1 MNDEA
6 FNDLLD
12 RAFHGHAVEVLA
24 AVDLDVGL
32 VNRVGQGG
40 LTLLHWISRGGHV
53 DLIQQLIERKA
64 DIHARDANGW
74 DSVMWAA
81 AHGRLEALTLLLNRE
96 QA

>member
-40 LTLLHWISRGGHV
+40 LTLLHWIFRGGHV
-53 DLIQQLIERKA
+53 ELIQQLLERKA

-74 DSVMWAA
+74 DSLWSSRSP
-81 AHGRLEALTLLLNRE
+81 HSPLELWSNHDHDK
-96 QA
+96 